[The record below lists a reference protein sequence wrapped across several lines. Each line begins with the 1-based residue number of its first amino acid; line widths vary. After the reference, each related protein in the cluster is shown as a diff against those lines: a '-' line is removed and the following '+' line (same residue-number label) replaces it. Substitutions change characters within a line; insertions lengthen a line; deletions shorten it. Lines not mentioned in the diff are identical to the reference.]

1 MVIDSARPRR
11 RIPTGVAR
19 SLRVAL
25 ATLLLGLVLAACS
38 PAAPASTPA
47 AGQEVT
53 IAMGFVPN
61 IQFAP
66 LYVAVSK
73 GYFAEEGIDLSFDYG
88 MEDDIVQLVAANEL
102 QFAIASG
109 DQVLLARSRGLP
121 VTYVANWYR
130 RFPVAITSLTLDL
143 ADPKVL
149 EGKTVGLPGLFGAN
163 YIGWL
168 ALAQAAGLDS
178 ETIQLEAI
186 GFGQVPVLI
195 EGRVDAAVVYASNEP
210 LLLEAEGYAPSTL
223 FVADY
228 VDLVANG
235 LITNDRTIEEQ
246 EALVAGMVRAMVR
259 GIEETLANPDAAFDL
274 VVAEWVPEAGGE
286 NAAAQRAVLEA
297 TMKLWENPE
306 GVGHL
311 PRSAWVASQSLLL
324 EAGLLETA
332 VPIDQ
337 ITTDLFVSQASR

>member
-1 MVIDSARPRR
+1 MISPLRPAIRARCAAL
-11 RIPTGVAR
+11 GV
-19 SLRVAL
+19 
-25 ATLLLGLVLAACS
+25 LLLLLLLPACA
-38 PAAPASTPA
+38 PTAAPAPA
-47 AGQEVT
+47 AEPVT

-61 IQFAP
+61 VQFAP
-66 LYVAVSK
+66 LYVAVSR
-73 GYFAEEGIDLSFDYG
+73 GYFADEGIELSFDYG

-130 RFPVAITSLTLDL
+130 RFPVAVTSIELDL
-143 ADPKVL
+143 ADPAAL
-149 EGKTVGLPGLFGAN
+149 EGRTVGLPGLFGAN

-178 ETIQLEAI
+178 ETIRLEAI

-210 LLLEAEGYAPSTL
+210 LVLAAEGYEPSTL
-223 FVADY
+223 YIADY

-235 LITNDRTIEEQ
+235 LITNDQTIEDH

-259 GIEETLANPDAAFDL
+259 GIEETLNDPDAAFEL
-274 VVAEWVPEAGGE
+274 VVDEWVPEAGGD
-286 NAAAQRAVLEA
+286 NAAAQRAVLDA
-297 TMKLWENPE
+297 TLAFWQNPE
-306 GVGHL
+306 GIGHL
-311 PRSAWVASQSLLL
+311 PASAWETSQEMLLA
-324 EAGLLETA
+324 AGLLDSA
-332 VPIDQ
+332 VPLEQ
-337 ITTDLFVSQASR
+337 VTTIRFVEQAGR